1 MLYLKSK
8 TMCQIALIIA
18 MFNVSWASIFIT
30 ILLENDVPAVVIA
43 FWRLFLSVAVLSPLL
58 LQKDIRIHFKEHS
71 KLSYQIFFFSSGFFL
86 SLHFLSWIQSLKL
99 LTVAVSV
106 LVVNSSPI
114 WVILISFLLFKEK
127 INIYQSIGLIIGF
140 IGLILISYYQSTLET
155 QSVVPIGIALA
166 LFGAFM
172 VAFYF
177 IIGKRMRSQYI
188 VPNVLYLLYVNT
200 YCSVFLL
207 VYSFILGAN
216 IFSFSHTDLILF
228 LALAI
233 GPSLLGHGLYTYA
246 MKRLSAQTVSL
257 AVIGESVGASLLAW
271 ILFSQILTP
280 LMLLGGLLVLIGIF
294 LNIRFDKPDSESPFN

>member
-1 MLYLKSK
+1 MVDLKSK
-8 TMCQIALIIA
+8 TICQISLIIA

-43 FWRLFLSVAVLSPLL
+43 FWRLFLSVIVLSPFLF
-58 LQKDIRIHFKEHS
+58 QKNIRAHFKKHS
-71 KLSYQIFFFSSGFFL
+71 KLSYQVFFLSSGFFL

-114 WVILISFLLFKEK
+114 WVILISFFLLKEK
-127 INIYQSIGLIIGF
+127 INIYQVIGLIIGF
-140 IGLILISYYQSTLET
+140 IGLILISYYQSTLEI
-155 QSVVPIGIALA
+155 QSVIPLGITLA

-188 VPNVLYLLYVNT
+188 VPNILYILYVNI
-200 YCSVFLL
+200 YCSGFLF
-207 VYSFILGAN
+207 VYSIILGDN
-216 IFSFSHTDLILF
+216 IFSFSPTDFILF

-233 GPSLLGHGLYTYA
+233 GPSLLGHGLYNYA
-246 MKRLSAQTVSL
+246 MKHLSAQTVSL
-257 AVIGESVGASLLAW
+257 AVIGETVGASLLAW
-271 ILFSQILTP
+271 ILFSQFLTP
-280 LMLLGGLLVLIGIF
+280 IMLLGALLVLIGIF
-294 LNIRFDKPDSESPFN
+294 LNIRYDKPVKGSL

>member
-1 MLYLKSK
+1 
-8 TMCQIALIIA
+8 MCQIALIIA